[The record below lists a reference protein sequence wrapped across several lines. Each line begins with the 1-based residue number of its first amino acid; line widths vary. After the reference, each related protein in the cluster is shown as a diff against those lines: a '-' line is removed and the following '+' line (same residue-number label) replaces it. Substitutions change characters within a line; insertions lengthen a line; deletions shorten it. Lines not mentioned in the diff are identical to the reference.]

1 MLEVDGHTKLLA
13 IIGSPVDHSFSPKM
27 HNFISEKLNKN
38 YLYCAMRVEKEDLES
53 AIKGVLALN
62 MSGINVTAPH
72 KIEVK
77 KYLDEISGEAQ
88 DYGSVNT
95 VVNRGGKLYGYNTDA
110 EGFYLS
116 LINSGIGIKDRDL
129 LILGAGGASR
139 PVCIKFFREGARSI
153 TVLNRTQ
160 SRAEEL
166 ADFVFE
172 KTGRRVETKFTKHH
186 YDVVINTTS
195 AGMGEN
201 RDCPISDF
209 SFVDSMTDAADMIYN
224 PPETVFLK
232 KMKEAGARNAIN
244 GLGMLI
250 YQGIVAYE
258 LFVGEKIDHSIFYD
272 IKREVFGV

>member
-1 MLEVDGHTKLLA
+1 MFEVNGHTKILG
-13 IIGSPVDHSFSPKM
+13 IIGSPVDHSFSPQM
-27 HNFISEKLNKN
+27 HNFISERLNNN
-38 YLYCAMRVEKEDLES
+38 YMYCALNVEPENLHA
-53 AIKGVLALN
+53 AIDGIRAMGISGV
-62 MSGINVTAPH
+62 NVTAPH
-72 KIEVK
+72 KIEVI
-77 KYLDEISGEAQ
+77 KYIDEISKEAA

-95 VVNRGGKLYGYNTDA
+95 VVNKNGKLYGYNTDA

-116 LINSGIGIKDRDL
+116 LINGGIEIAGKDL

-139 PVCIKFFREGARSI
+139 PVCIKFFNEGAKSI
-153 TVLNRTQ
+153 TVINRTQ
-160 SRAEEL
+160 KKADEL
-166 ADFVFE
+166 SDFVFS
-172 KTGRRVETKFTKHH
+172 KTGKRVITSANKQR

-232 KMKEAGARNAIN
+232 KMRQAGAKTIVN

-258 LFVGEKIDHSIFYD
+258 LFTGEKIDHSIYND
-272 IKREVFGV
+272 IRREVFGF